1 MEAKKNIESIEA
13 MAALKRLVDSEDRP
27 TIEIV
32 KMADNVYMVYRNTG
46 LCGHGATLS
55 AALMSASPAELS
67 MDAQGILDAMRK
79 YSLTLR
85 RLPEID
91 RDGRRRE
98 PGWLCKVTGGYNAVI
113 RWSLKEDHFGKTPAE
128 AIMKAIRSLENHGKE

>member
-13 MAALKRLVDSEDRP
+13 M
-27 TIEIV
+27 
-32 KMADNVYMVYRNTG
+32 
-46 LCGHGATLS
+46 S
-55 AALMSASPAELS
+55 AQDLLEVME
-67 MDAQGILDAMRK
+67 K

-85 RLPEID
+85 RLPKID
-91 RDGRRRE
+91 REGRKRE
-98 PGWLCKVTGGYNAVI
+98 PGWLCKVTGGYNAVM